1 MIKNPEKYAPLIL
14 RIGLALVLIWFGINQ
29 LIEPAAWSGL
39 VNGFLA
45 NLISPITLVMINGVA
60 EIVMAIFLI
69 LGLFTRIVAVI
80 HALHLLVIISALG
93 YNDIAVRDFGLM
105 VGAIALAFSG
115 GGYLSL
121 DEKFKKKV

>member
-1 MIKNPEKYAPLIL
+1 MKNPEKYTPLIL
-14 RIGLALVLIWFGINQ
+14 RIGLASVLLWFGINQ

-39 VNGFLA
+39 VNEFLENIIPA
-45 NLISPITLVMINGVA
+45 ITLVRINGVA
-60 EIVMAIFLI
+60 EIVMAVFLI

-80 HALHLLVIISALG
+80 HALHLLIIISALG

-121 DEKFKKKV
+121 DEKLKKQ